1 MHEKKHAMFMFTF
14 IINASEINHPMSIR
28 LNRIWKKL
36 IATKWMFK
44 GVGKTSFSQV
54 GEDRIIAYFFERI
67 GLKNPSYLEIGTNH
81 PVLGNNTFSFY
92 LTGSRGVLVE
102 PDPSLHALIKNNRPA
117 DILLTAGIALN
128 ETKEATFYIFPAN
141 YSGWN
146 TFSEEEVKVRD
157 KMGVQVE
164 RKIMIPLQNVN
175 DVIHSNFKEIPDFI
189 SIDVEGLD
197 EEIIRSL
204 DFEKNGPKLL
214 CVETIRN
221 GESAFVEK
229 QHSLIEFICS
239 KGYVVYADTF
249 VNTIFV
255 KKELLSE

>member
-1 MHEKKHAMFMFTF
+1 
-14 IINASEINHPMSIR
+14 MSIR
-28 LNRIWKKL
+28 LNRIWNKL

-54 GEDRIIAYFFERI
+54 GEDRIIAYFFSSI
-67 GLKNPSYLEIGTNH
+67 GLKSPSYLEIGTNH
-81 PVLGNNTFSFY
+81 PVLGNNTFGFY
-92 LTGSRGVLVE
+92 LAGSRGVLVE
-102 PDPSLHALIKNNRPA
+102 PDPSLHALIKSNRPQ
-117 DILLTAGIALN
+117 DVLLTSGIALN
-128 ETKEATFYIFPAN
+128 ESNAATFYIFPAN

-146 TFSEEEVKVRD
+146 TFSEEEVSVRA
-157 KMGVQVE
+157 KMGVQIE
-164 RKIMIPLQNVN
+164 KKITVSLQNVN
-175 DVIHSNFKEIPDFI
+175 DVIHSNFKETPDFI

-204 DFEKNGPKLL
+204 DFDKNAPKLL

-221 GESAFVEK
+221 GESSFVEK

-239 KGYVVYADTF
+239 KGYIVYADTY

-255 KKELLSE
+255 KKELLRK

>member
-1 MHEKKHAMFMFTF
+1 
-14 IINASEINHPMSIR
+14 MSNPLSNRI
-28 LNRIWKKL
+28 NRIWNKL
-36 IATKWMFK
+36 VATKWMFK

-54 GEDRIIAYFFERI
+54 GEDRIIAYFFGSI
-67 GLKNPSYLEIGTNH
+67 GLKTLSYLEIGTNH
-81 PVLGNNTFSFY
+81 PVLGNNTYSFY

-102 PDPSLHALIKNNRPA
+102 PDPSLHAIIKSNRPD
-117 DILLTAGIALN
+117 DILLTSGIALT
-128 ETKEATFYIFPAN
+128 ETKEADFYIFPSN

-146 TFSEEEVKVRD
+146 TFSADEVNVRS
-157 KMGVQVE
+157 KMGIAIE
-164 RKIMIPLQNVN
+164 KKITVPLKNVN
-175 DVIHSNFKEIPDFI
+175 DVIQSNCKQTPDFI

-255 KKELLSE
+255 KKELLNK